1 MAAQDQERIQESRL
15 DRLLALAGPADAA
28 ELLERLATDLARV
41 DGALTAA
48 VAAEDRAAV
57 RAETHVLISV
67 AGAAGAFGLAE
78 DARRLNTA
86 AHDDNA
92 PLSPTLMQDITRDLR
107 TLQGLIAARA
117 ARRTSSG
124 GG

>member
-57 RAETHVLISV
+57 RSETHVLISV
-67 AGAAGAFGLAE
+67 AGAAGALGLAE
-78 DARRLNTA
+78 DARRLNMA
-86 AHDDNA
+86 AHDDNS
-92 PLSPTLMQDITRDLR
+92 PLPPALMQDITRDLHA
-107 TLQGLIAARA
+107 LQGLIAARA